1 MFEELSD
8 RMQGIVKKLRGQGKL
23 TEKNIDES
31 LRQVRRALLEAD
43 VNFKVARAF
52 IESVKTKALGQGV
65 LRNLSPGQQM
75 IGIVNQELISLM
87 GEEAVEI
94 GLVDSLETSDN
105 YLVGLSKK
113 AKLFEIEFIEKKNLS
128 EKFAFSMQLIIEK
141 SIIKF
146 YDLINRDRFT
156 S

>member
-1 MFEELSD
+1 MGSEMCIRD
-8 RMQGIVKKLRGQGKL
+8 R
-23 TEKNIDES
+23 
-31 LRQVRRALLEAD
+31 
-43 VNFKVARAF
+43 
-52 IESVKTKALGQGV
+52 
-65 LRNLSPGQQM
+65 
-75 IGIVNQELISLM
+75 
-87 GEEAVEI
+87 
-94 GLVDSLETSDN
+94 VDSLETSDN

-113 AKLFEIEFIEKKNLS
+113 AKLYEIEFIEKKNLS

>member
-1 MFEELSD
+1 MGHPAHCED
-8 RMQGIVKKLRGQGKL
+8 DQPGRGA
-23 TEKNIDES
+23 
-31 LRQVRRALLEAD
+31 RQAHRR
-43 VNFKVARAF
+43 
-52 IESVKTKALGQGV
+52 
-65 LRNLSPGQQM
+65 SPG
-75 IGIVNQELISLM
+75 
-87 GEEAVEI
+87 EAVEV

-113 AKLFEIEFIEKKNLS
+113 AKLYEIEFIEKKNLS
-128 EKFAFSMQLIIEK
+128 EKFAFSIQLIIEK

>member
-1 MFEELSD
+1 MEDLHLIFKNFVKEQRPQVDTE
-8 RMQGIVKKLRGQGKL
+8 IVATGEVWQ
-23 TEKNIDES
+23 
-31 LRQVRRALLEAD
+31 
-43 VNFKVARAF
+43 
-52 IESVKTKALGQGV
+52 
-65 LRNLSPGQQM
+65 
-75 IGIVNQELISLM
+75 
-87 GEEAVEI
+87 GEEAVEV

-113 AKLFEIEFIEKKNLS
+113 AKLYEIEFIEKKNLS
-128 EKFAFSMQLIIEK
+128 EKFAFSIQLIIEK

>member
-1 MFEELSD
+1 MDTE
-8 RMQGIVKKLRGQGKL
+8 IVATGEVWQ
-23 TEKNIDES
+23 
-31 LRQVRRALLEAD
+31 
-43 VNFKVARAF
+43 
-52 IESVKTKALGQGV
+52 
-65 LRNLSPGQQM
+65 
-75 IGIVNQELISLM
+75 
-87 GEEAVEI
+87 GEEAVEV

-128 EKFAFSMQLIIEK
+128 EKFAFSIQLIIEK